1 MLALMTCPEIHQ
13 CAWCMCLMVD
23 GQKIEDCEEIL
34 DVSHGICPECME
46 GLIEEF

>member
-34 DVSHGICPECME
+34 DVSHGICPECMKE
-46 GLIEEF
+46 LIEEF